1 MLDLTV
7 RVTDLPRPSLNSA
20 AWTGQARALLTCD
33 RCHELDE
40 IVVAIMEIE
49 PLEETWALCGSCKQ
63 ELPRGFHLA

>member
-7 RVTDLPRPSLNSA
+7 KVTDVPRPDLNSA
-20 AWTGQARALLTCD
+20 SWVGHAGALLTCD
-33 RCHELDE
+33 RCHEVDE

-49 PLEETWALCGSCKQ
+49 PLEETWALCGPCKQ